1 MGTSNL
7 YKGPKGQSLLPEGYE
22 ESTDLDNNPNDDD
35 SSDAEDT
42 SQKNQEEDVY
52 QRKKQQNQDGVG
64 NWSTAKK
71 AITKTSGGGRTS
83 ISRAVSSYTKA
94 LGGAKGAA
102 KKSKVA
108 QSITIGLY
116 DLFSGSSTQ
125 VRENLQN
132 IGIKLEGRSNRDIF
146 NEICKHLAPTPD
158 DLDNSIANKALNETI
173 CEIVSE
179 EGFDTSNLDVF
190 NSEMLNKMV
199 SGFITNYIFEKLIHQ
214 TGYGMLIKGKSPQE
228 IESTEENLK
237 DYIGSI
243 VRHVVKKNLH
253 EGVSKSDVKKMI
265 NNLYETSYG
274 VMESMA

>member
-22 ESTDLDNNPNDDD
+22 DLTELDNNPNDVDP
-35 SSDAEDT
+35 SEDADN
-42 SQKNQEEDVY
+42 SQKNPEDDID
-52 QRKKQQNQDGVG
+52 QRKQQPNQNGDG
-64 NWSTAKK
+64 NWSAAKR
-71 AITKTSGGGRTS
+71 AITRTSGVGRSS

-94 LGGAKGAA
+94 LGGAKSAA

-108 QSITIGLY
+108 QSITVGIY
-116 DLFSGSSTQ
+116 DLFSGSSAQ
-125 VRENLQN
+125 VRENLEN

-146 NEICKHLAPTPD
+146 NEICKHFAPTPD

-173 CEIVSE
+173 SEIVSE
-179 EGFDTSNLDVF
+179 EGFDTSDLNVF
-190 NSEMLNKMV
+190 NSEMLNNMV

-228 IESTEENLK
+228 IETAEENLK

-253 EGVSKSDVKKMI
+253 EGVSKRDVRKMI

-274 VMESMA
+274 VMESMV

>member
-22 ESTDLDNNPNDDD
+22 ESTDLDNNPNDVV
-35 SSDAEDT
+35 SSDDADT
-42 SQKNQEEDVY
+42 SQKAIEEDIY
-52 QRKKQQNQDGVG
+52 WRKQQQNQVGGG
-64 NWSTAKK
+64 NWSAAKR
-71 AITKTSGGGRTS
+71 AITRTSGGSRS
-83 ISRAVSSYTKA
+83 NINRAVSSYTKA
-94 LGGAKGAA
+94 LGGAKSAA

-108 QSITIGLY
+108 QSITVGLY
-116 DLFSGSSTQ
+116 DLLSGSSVQ
-125 VRENLQN
+125 VRENLEN
-132 IGIKLEGRSNRDIF
+132 IGIKLEGRSNRDVF

-173 CEIVSE
+173 SEIVSE
-179 EGFDTSNLDVF
+179 EGFDTSDLGVF

-228 IESTEENLK
+228 IETAEENLK
-237 DYIGSI
+237 DYIWSI

-253 EGVSKSDVKKMI
+253 EGINKKDVRKMI
-265 NNLYETSYG
+265 NNLYEKSYG

>member
-22 ESTDLDNNPNDDD
+22 ESIDWDNNPDNVD
-35 SSDAEDT
+35 SSDDTDT
-42 SQKNQEEDVY
+42 SQDNPQEDKDR
-52 QRKKQQNQDGVG
+52 RKQQQNQDGGG
-64 NWSTAKK
+64 NWSAAKR
-71 AITKTSGGGRTS
+71 AITKTSGGGRS
-83 ISRAVSSYTKA
+83 GISRAVSSYTKA
-94 LGGAKGAA
+94 LGGAKSAA

-108 QSITIGLY
+108 QSITVGIY
-116 DLFSGSSTQ
+116 DLFSGSSAQ
-125 VRENLQN
+125 VRENLEN

-146 NEICKHLAPTPD
+146 NEICKRLAPTPD

-173 CEIVSE
+173 SEIVSE
-179 EGFDTSNLDVF
+179 EGFDTSDLDVF

-228 IESTEENLK
+228 IETTEENLK

-253 EGVSKSDVKKMI
+253 EGVSKKDVRKMI
-265 NNLYETSYG
+265 NNLYEKSYG